1 MSASQ
6 LEPTGVTHPELAS
19 FTRQLGAMLH
29 AGVNVLRALRIAS
42 QYSGNRAL
50 MDASVNVSRAL
61 EDGKEFH
68 QAIARHPELF
78 GPFYVEMARQ
88 GEIDGMLG
96 QALLGVA
103 DYLDHLA
110 AAEAPASEKQA
121 VTQAVATTPSMVA
134 TTVMMTLGVL
144 ALGAAGVGALAAF
157 QVLDERWLTPL
168 AAAWAGVCL
177 LAGGWLLRRVTPA
190 MQPAPPPPT
199 PVLPPKSPQRR
210 AAETEGIVRSAL
222 QEQAEEE
229 ELSAHLGRSVVVPET
244 GSANG
249 RNSNVSEL
257 LLPPDERTPP
267 RFDL

>member
-6 LEPTGVTHPELAS
+6 VDPTTVSHAELAS

-42 QYSGNRAL
+42 HFTGNRAL
-50 MDASVNVSRAL
+50 IDASVSISRSL
-61 EDGKEFH
+61 EDGREFH
-68 QAIARHPELF
+68 NAIGRHPELF
-78 GPFYVEMARQ
+78 GAFYVEMARQ
-88 GEIDGMLG
+88 GESDGMLG

-110 AAEAPASEKQA
+110 MGAAPPASSVREVVAVAPAP
-121 VTQAVATTPSMVA
+121 PSNVA
-134 TTVMMTLGVL
+134 TTVLMTLGVL
-144 ALGAAGVGALAAF
+144 ALGAAAVGALAAF
-157 QVLDERWLTPL
+157 RMLDERWLPPV
-168 AAAWAGVCL
+168 AAAWAGFCL

-190 MQPAPPPPT
+190 AQPATPPPT
-199 PVLPPKSPQRR
+199 PGLPPKSPQRR

-229 ELSAHLGRSVVVPET
+229 EMEAQRAASIPDSAK
-244 GSANG
+244 NG
-249 RNSNVSEL
+249 RNPVTNEL

>member
-6 LEPTGVTHPELAS
+6 VDPTVASHPELAS

-42 QYSGNRAL
+42 QYTGNGAL
-50 MDASVNVSRAL
+50 IDASISVSRSL
-61 EDGKEFH
+61 EDGREFH
-68 QAIARHPELF
+68 QSIARHPELF

-88 GEIDGMLG
+88 GETDGMLG

-103 DYLDHLA
+103 DYLDHLSTGA
-110 AAEAPASEKQA
+110 SPAAESRLAVVAAPPA
-121 VTQAVATTPSMVA
+121 PPHVA

-144 ALGAAGVGALAAF
+144 ALGAAAVGTLAAF
-157 QVLDERWLTPL
+157 RVLDERWLPPV
-168 AAAWAGVCL
+168 AAAWAGFCL
-177 LAGGWLLRRVTPA
+177 LAGGWLLRRVTPGA
-190 MQPAPPPPT
+190 QPPPVAPPPG
-199 PVLPPKSPQRR
+199 LPPKSSQRR

-229 ELSAHLGRSVVVPET
+229 ELEAQRAASTPGAASK
-244 GSANG
+244 NG
-249 RNSNVSEL
+249 RNPVVNEL